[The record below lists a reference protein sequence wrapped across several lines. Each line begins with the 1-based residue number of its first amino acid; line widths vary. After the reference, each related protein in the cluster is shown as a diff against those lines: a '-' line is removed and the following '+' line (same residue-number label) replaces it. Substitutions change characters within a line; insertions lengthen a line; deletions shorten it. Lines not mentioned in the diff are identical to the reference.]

1 MQDGAQQNGGPDRS
15 GEPNGVPERPLDP
28 VAVKT
33 AEKSLLSPRDERR
46 MKELLDALCD
56 PTRVKIV
63 RALRDTTLAAGDL
76 AHVINRSRSA
86 TSQHLKVLR
95 DMGVVIPA
103 RSGNI
108 VRYKLSDEVNGQVIE
123 EAVSAFDQMQ
133 TIKGG
138 EGQDLSAQD

>member
-1 MQDGAQQNGGPDRS
+1 MEDS
-15 GEPNGVPERPLDP
+15 VPERPLDP
-28 VAVKT
+28 AAVKT
-33 AEKSLLSPRDERR
+33 AEKSLLSPRNERR

-63 RALRDTTLAAGDL
+63 RALRDTPLAAGDL

-103 RSGNI
+103 RSGN
-108 VRYKLSDEVNGQVIE
+108 VVHYTLSEEMSGQVIE
-123 EAVSAFDQMQ
+123 DAVSAFDQMQ

-138 EGQDLSAQD
+138 EGEELSAG